1 MSEHPE
7 LPDFLEKNTADLT
20 NGHGKDL
27 TIPTTDILNVLEQFK
42 ASQSESSQTQTQSQS
57 QSQSQSQLQDPPSKW
72 DTLRTNLSEKL
83 HDPDGWRRLVE
94 IAETSSDAEQIKATY
109 EALLTHYLNMVC
121 LTLCCYTF
129 RIDQSSLS
137 SPLPKSRTSTI
148 F

>member
-20 NGHGKDL
+20 NGHGEDL
-27 TIPTTDILNVLEQFK
+27 TIPTADILNVLEQLK
-42 ASQSESSQTQTQSQS
+42 ASQSESSQTKTQSQS
-57 QSQSQSQLQDPPSKW
+57 QSQSQDPPSEW
-72 DTLRTNLSEKL
+72 DILRTNSSEKL
-83 HDPDGWRRLVE
+83 HDPDGWRLVE

-109 EALLTHYLNMVC
+109 EALLTHYPNTVC

-129 RIDQSSLS
+129 RVDQYSLS
-137 SPLPKSRTSTI
+137 SPPPKSRTSTI